1 MKESIRVLLNQ
12 AAARYEHVS
21 FIDTDPIS
29 IPHRYTA
36 KQDIEIAGFFSAILA
51 WGNRASII
59 RSADSLLTRMD
70 HDPYRFVKDAS
81 KSDLKRLEGF
91 VHRTFNTTDLLY
103 LVDFLNQ
110 HYRQFTS
117 LEEAFFPISSTG
129 EDAVELGLTHFH
141 HRVFNSEFVSERTR
155 KHIATPER
163 GSACKRLNMF
173 LRWMVRPADGGV
185 DFGIWKRIKPAQL
198 ICPLDVHVHRVALDL
213 GIITRQQADWRTA
226 LQLTKA
232 LSELDKDDPVRFD
245 YALFM
250 LGVEKNG
257 TKKP

>member
-1 MKESIRVLLNQ
+1 
-12 AAARYEHVS
+12 
-21 FIDTDPIS
+21 
-29 IPHRYTA
+29 
-36 KQDIEIAGFFSAILA
+36 
-51 WGNRASII
+51 
-59 RSADSLLTRMD
+59 MD

-81 KSDLKRLEGF
+81 PSDLKRLEGF
-91 VHRTFNTTDLLY
+91 VHRTFNATDLLY

-110 HYRQFTS
+110 HYHQFTS
-117 LEEAFFPISSTG
+117 LEEAFFPVSSTR

-141 HRVFNSEFVSERTR
+141 HRVFSSEFISERTR

-198 ICPLDVHVHRVALDL
+198 ICPLDVHVHRVAMDL

-250 LGVEKNG
+250 LGVEKKS